1 MEKKRILSIAVMT
14 AAALVLLTSVCVQH
28 CGSDIEEKEERI
40 SVDGLVYALSPNGT
54 ATVFYCKATGEEL
67 TVPSSV
73 EHDGKSY
80 VVVRIGANAFAFG
93 GFRTISLPDSVSV
106 IEDGA
111 FAFSK
116 LESFTI
122 PDSVFSVGEKAFI
135 GCHDLKSVVIDRN
148 AFSIGKGAFAYCT
161 SLKEIEIEEGNPEYK
176 LYEGMLV
183 EKKSRTLLFAPSGL
197 GDRPTIPDVSIIAEY
212 AFSGSD
218 ATSLTIPASVVSV
231 EHAAFDSVTIASI
244 EADPANPLFASSDG
258 ILFDKDLCTL
268 ILCPPGRSG
277 SVAVPEGTETIAA
290 ESFYGCGKLASISIP
305 GTVKT
310 IEKRAFYGCDSLTT
324 ISIGAGDMDIRDG
337 AFQMISFYADASSTT
352 PLEMK
357 DLPGFAYEGR
367 DGRFV
372 RIQGGE

>member
-40 SVDGLVYALSPNGT
+40 SVDGLIYALSPNGT

-135 GCHDLKSVVIDRN
+135 GCHDLKSVVIGDSTY
-148 AFSIGKGAFAYCT
+148 SIGKGAFAYCT
-161 SLKEIEIEEGNPEYK
+161 SLKDIEIEGRNIQYIVND
-176 LYEGMLV
+176 GMLM
-183 EKKSRTLLFAPSGL
+183 ETKTRTLLFAPPGL
-197 GDRPTIPDVSIIAEY
+197 GEEPGIPEVHVIAEY

-218 ATSLTIPASVVSV
+218 AVNLTIPASVVSV
-231 EHAAFDSVTIASI
+231 EHAAFDSETIASI

-290 ESFYGCGKLASISIP
+290 ESFYGCTKLVSVSIP

-324 ISIGAGDMDIRDG
+324 ISIGAGEMDVQDG
-337 AFQMISFYADASSTT
+337 AFQRMSFYSDASSTS

-357 DLPGFAYEGR
+357 DLPGFTYEGG

-372 RIQGGE
+372 RAQGGE

>member
-14 AAALVLLTSVCVQH
+14 AAVLVLLTSVCVQH

-135 GCHDLKSVVIDRN
+135 GCHDLKSVVIGDSTY
-148 AFSIGKGAFAYCT
+148 SIGKGAFAYCT
-161 SLKEIEIEEGNPEYK
+161 SLKEIEIEGRNIQYIMN
-176 LYEGMLV
+176 EGMLM
-183 EKKSRTLLFAPSGL
+183 ETKTRTLLFAPPGL
-197 GDRPTIPDVSIIAEY
+197 GEEPGIPEVHVIAEY

-218 ATSLTIPASVVSV
+218 AVNLTIPASIVSV
-231 EHAAFDSVTIASI
+231 EHAAFDSETIASI

-277 SVAVPEGTETIAA
+277 SLTVPEGTETIAA
-290 ESFYGCGKLASISIP
+290 ESFYGCTKLVSVSIP

-324 ISIGAGDMDIRDG
+324 ISIGAGEMDVQDG
-337 AFQMISFYADASSTT
+337 AFQRMSFYPDASSTT

-357 DLPGFAYEGR
+357 DLPGFTYEGG

-372 RIQGGE
+372 RAQGGE

>member
-14 AAALVLLTSVCVQH
+14 AAVLVLLTSVCVQH

-161 SLKEIEIEEGNPEYK
+161 SLNEIEIEEGNSEYR

-218 ATSLTIPASVVSV
+218 AVNLTIPASVVSV
-231 EHAAFDSVTIASI
+231 EHAAFDSATIASI

-357 DLPGFAYEGR
+357 DLPGFAYEGG

>member
-14 AAALVLLTSVCVQH
+14 AAILVLLTSVCVQH
-28 CGSDIEEKEERI
+28 YGSDIEEKEERI

-135 GCHDLKSVVIDRN
+135 GCHDLKSIVIGDSTY
-148 AFSIGKGAFAYCT
+148 SIGKGAFAYCT
-161 SLKEIEIEEGNPEYK
+161 SLKEIEIEGRNIQYIMN
-176 LYEGMLV
+176 EGMLM
-183 EKKSRTLLFAPSGL
+183 ETKTRTLLFAPPGL
-197 GDRPTIPDVSIIAEY
+197 GEVPGIPEVHVIAEY

-218 ATSLTIPASVVSV
+218 AVNLTIPASVVSV
-231 EHAAFDSVTIASI
+231 EHAAFDSATIASI
-244 EADPANPLFASSDG
+244 DVDPANPLFASSDG

-277 SVAVPEGTETIAA
+277 SLTVPEGTETIAA
-290 ESFYGCGKLASISIP
+290 ESFYGCTKLVSVSIP

-324 ISIGAGDMDIRDG
+324 ISIGAGEMDVQDG
-337 AFQMISFYADASSTT
+337 AFQRMSFYSDASSTT

-357 DLPGFAYEGR
+357 DLPGFTYEGG

-372 RIQGGE
+372 RAQGGE

>member
-14 AAALVLLTSVCVQH
+14 AAVLVLLTSVCVQH
-28 CGSDIEEKEERI
+28 CGSDIEVKEERI
-40 SVDGLVYALSPNGT
+40 SVDGLIYALSPNGT
-54 ATVFYCKATGEEL
+54 ATVFYCKTTGEEL

-80 VVVRIGANAFAFG
+80 VVVRIGTNAFAFG

-122 PDSVFSVGEKAFI
+122 PDSVFSVGEEAFI
-135 GCHDLKSVVIDRN
+135 GCHDLKSVVIGDSTY
-148 AFSIGKGAFAYCT
+148 SIGKGAFAYCT
-161 SLKEIEIEEGNPEYK
+161 SLKDIEIEGRNIQYIMN
-176 LYEGMLV
+176 EGMLM
-183 EKKSRTLLFAPSGL
+183 ETKTRTLLFAPPGL
-197 GDRPTIPDVSIIAEY
+197 GEEPGIPEVRVIAEY

-218 ATSLTIPASVVSV
+218 AVNLTLPASVVSV
-231 EHAAFDSVTIASI
+231 EHAAFDSETIASI

-290 ESFYGCGKLASISIP
+290 ESFYGCTKLVSVSIP

-310 IEKRAFYGCDSLTT
+310 IEKRAFYGYDSLTT
-324 ISIGAGDMDIRDG
+324 ISIGAGEMDVQDG
-337 AFQMISFYADASSTT
+337 AFQRMSFYSDASSTS

-357 DLPGFAYEGR
+357 DLPGFTYEGG

-372 RIQGGE
+372 RAQGGE